1 MSVLIV
7 LCAGSVVIFWQRK
20 ESKIPP
26 TIDTSGLDA
35 TATALIRQSREAV
48 LATPRSSDAWG
59 RFGRM
64 LKSFNFRPEARISL
78 AQAERLDPTEPRWPY
93 YQAMLLLTEQPEAA
107 AQKLSRTVALSGNE
121 PAMPRLRLGRL
132 LIETG
137 QQEKALA
144 ELQQLIA
151 ARPECAPASMLIAQI
166 TYSRG
171 EMDRTLALAKPATTN
186 PHTARVAWTLLS
198 NLALRKGDTN
208 AAEMASR
215 RASAVTADVPWPD
228 PYEDEITALRN
239 DRRSLSERA
248 QNLLLAGRAADA
260 LPLASR
266 LRQEYPEFAETW
278 LVLGRAQ
285 YLQGQPQAAE
295 ESLRRFLKSDSNS
308 VVGHFQL
315 GMSLLAQHHYPDAIA
330 SFERATAL
338 KPDFGPAFLNIGFAL
353 VKSGKLREAV
363 APFKQAIQHNP
374 EVIDSYILLAD
385 LRLQLGENEGAAEMA
400 RLAERVNPN
409 DRRLPALRQKLASSN

>member
-1 MSVLIV
+1 MSVLIL
-7 LCAGSVVIFWQRK
+7 LCAGSSVVFWQRK
-20 ESKIPP
+20 ASKIPP

-35 TATALIRQSREAV
+35 TATALVRQSREAV

-59 RFGRM
+59 KFGTV
-64 LKSFNFRPEARISL
+64 LKSFNFRPEAQISL
-78 AQAERLDPTEPRWPY
+78 AQAERLDTTEPRWPY
-93 YQAMLLLTEQPEAA
+93 YQAMLLLTEQPEVAT
-107 AQKLSRTVALSGNE
+107 QKLRRTVALCGNE

-137 QQEKALA
+137 QQEKAFA

-151 ARPECAPASMLIAQI
+151 SKPECAPASMLMAQI

-171 EMDRTLALAKPATTN
+171 ESDRALAIAKPAATN

-215 RASAVTADVPWPD
+215 RASGVTADVPWPD

-248 QNLLLAGRAADA
+248 QNLLLAGRAGDA

-295 ESLRRFLKSDSNS
+295 ESLHRFLKFDSNS
-308 VVGHFQL
+308 VNGHFQL
-315 GMSLLAQHHYPDAIA
+315 GMSLLAQRRYSDAIA
-330 SFERATAL
+330 SFERATEL
-338 KPDFGPAFLNIGFAL
+338 KPDFGTAYLNIGFAL
-353 VKSGKLREAV
+353 VKSGKPREAV
-363 APFKQAIQHNP
+363 APFERAIQHNP
-374 EVIDSYILLAD
+374 EIIDSYILLAD
-385 LRLQLGENEGAAEMA
+385 LRLQLGENKGAAEMA
-400 RLAERVNPN
+400 RLAEQVSPN
-409 DRRLPALRQKLASSN
+409 DRRLPALRKKLADAK